1 MYVRLLPNAIDTLS
15 RSREFRRGMDNSI
28 YHKGYPINYRQ
39 QGGVPSI
46 QISIA
51 ADRRRADI
59 DVDYR
64 SSMFPVSMFNGHLSS
79 SNSDVRAGNNSD
91 RHDGRWAGLQNW
103 WQGFFGV
110 RTDRSSQVESKEGTL
125 AVPTTPRAGS
135 KNIDVMVHDFLQAW
149 LVEGDIRTAMGYV
162 SERAYACMA
171 QDADD
176 PSDFNRGIAPFQLM
190 TNLKAA
196 YEALGKHDSLVGLT
210 VGVRLTRPALKVVQQ
225 PHHAQFVIYAVPD
238 DVAAAFD
245 CESRLTLGDAR
256 NAKRTYGNYFGA
268 TFYVNGRSDSPVAL
282 LWARENR
289 YWKLVSWQ
297 TGQDE
302 ESTTPDAPP
311 EVKVVRIEADP
322 SLVQA
327 ARDFLE
333 SWLIRRDY
341 DGAFRYLSSKS
352 YACYN
357 LAKGPDA
364 PPSTSQADAG
374 GKIRA
379 SLESAAQRTGTPRTL
394 DALVSSAEPFHPS
407 IRVMNHRY
415 QRTFAL
421 ASIPNALADAAECEA
436 RASDAWAVPDPI
448 PLEYGQAFEE
458 TFRVRTKG
466 GDAPTLRLM
475 WRKEDGAWRI
485 TTYAVET
492 P

>member
-1 MYVRLLPNAIDTLS
+1 MALALAMLVGQGAGAQETTPRFGDAYSLLEPRRQQLVNAWVASLAEVTGQKLEAGPFYDDIISLSAKTTFDAVTHALMTTSLTDASGGRIGDGLDVIERVESVRGEVAGASGDRQFRMYVRLLPNAIDTLS
-15 RSREFRRGMDNSI
+15 RSREFRRGMDNSL

-51 ADRRRADI
+51 TDRRRADI

-64 SSMFPVSMFNGHLSS
+64 SSMFPVSMFNGHLSA

-103 WQGFFGV
+103 WRGFFGV
-110 RTDRSSQVESKEGTL
+110 RVDRSAEDESEDRTL
-125 AVPTTPRAGS
+125 VLPTTPRAGS

-149 LVEGDIRTAMGYV
+149 LVEGDVRTAMGYV

-176 PSDFNRGIAPFQLM
+176 PSDLNRGMAPFQLM

-210 VGVRLTRPALKVVQQ
+210 VGVRLTRPALKVVRQ

-245 CESRLTLGDAR
+245 CESRLTLGEAR
-256 NAKRTYGNYFGA
+256 NAKRTYGNYFGS
-268 TFYVNGRSDSPVAL
+268 TFYVDGRTDSHVAL

-297 TGQDE
+297 TGDDE
-302 ESTTPDAPP
+302 EGKAPEAPP
-311 EVKVVRIEADP
+311 EEKVVRIGADP

-327 ARDFLE
+327 ARGFLE

-341 DGAFRYLSSKS
+341 DTAFRYLSSKS

-364 PPSTSQADAG
+364 APST
-374 GKIRA
+374 
-379 SLESAAQRTGTPRTL
+379 
-394 DALVSSAEPFHPS
+394 
-407 IRVMNHRY
+407 
-415 QRTFAL
+415 
-421 ASIPNALADAAECEA
+421 
-436 RASDAWAVPDPI
+436 
-448 PLEYGQAFEE
+448 
-458 TFRVRTKG
+458 
-466 GDAPTLRLM
+466 
-475 WRKEDGAWRI
+475 
-485 TTYAVET
+485 
-492 P
+492 